1 MRLMRA
7 RIAYRAEPVEGKY
20 RGPFW
25 ANTALNLIQ
34 AQLRQRT
41 DQAKLITASEWGPR
55 RGARPRIAPVGR
67 NAGKEVD
74 QRTLIVVRIA
84 HLLRLQPKFHQPA
97 RPSCTA
103 PRRIRENREAER
115 ARIRALRMISLQ
127 RRIATFRLLLG
138 SAHANALQKHRN
150 RPESAPAH
158 LGDCKNSLE
167 GRLVLGR
174 DPLVPFEPAASATLI
189 STASACLRT
198 SIFGRL

>member
-1 MRLMRA
+1 LGQ
-7 RIAYRAEPVEGKY
+7 YHPNFDS
-20 RGPFW
+20 GP
-25 ANTALNLIQ
+25 APGG
-34 AQLRQRT
+34 AQ
-41 DQAKLITASEWGPR
+41 D
-55 RGARPRIAPVGR
+55 PRIAPVGR

-74 QRTLIVVRIA
+74 QRALIVVRIA
-84 HLLRLQPKFHQPA
+84 HLLRLQPQFHQPA
-97 RPSCTA
+97 RPSRTA

-115 ARIRALRMISLQ
+115 ARLRALRMIFLQ
-127 RRIATFRLLLG
+127 GRVAIFRLLLG
-138 SAHANALQKHRN
+138 SAHANALRKHRN

-174 DPLVPFEPAASATLI
+174 DPLVLFEPAASATLI

>member
-1 MRLMRA
+1 MMRLMRA
-7 RIAYRAEPVEGKY
+7 RIAYRAGPVEGKY

-25 ANTALNLIQ
+25 ANTALILIQ
-34 AQLRQRT
+34 P
-41 DQAKLITASEWGPR
+41 SPR
-55 RGARPRIAPVGR
+55 RGARPRINPVGR
-67 NAGKEVD
+67 NAGREVD
-74 QRTLIVVRIA
+74 QGALIVVRIA
-84 HLLRLQPKFHQPA
+84 HLLRLQPQFHQPA
-97 RPSCTA
+97 RPSTH
-103 PRRIRENREAER
+103 R
-115 ARIRALRMISLQ
+115 AKEDQRKSRSPASWLRALRMIPLQ
-127 RRIATFRLLLG
+127 RRVAIFRLLLG
-138 SAHANALQKHRN
+138 SARANALRKRRN